1 MVFDSDTED
10 TERIE
15 TMTKQRR
22 KLSGA
27 FKARVALE
35 AVKGIKTTSEIAADH
50 QVHPTQVGQW
60 KKDLLERLP
69 ELFDKP
75 KPADNARERQEAQR
89 LERKVGQL
97 TMDVDWLKKKCAE
110 LQIPIDDL
118 P

>member
-1 MVFDSDTED
+1 
-10 TERIE
+10 
-15 TMTKQRR
+15 MTKQRR

-27 FKARVALE
+27 FKARVALA

-75 KPADNARERQEAQR
+75 KPADNAREQREAQR

-110 LQIPIDDL
+110 LQIPINDL